1 MLKVAVVILAV
12 MHIFAGI
19 VALASF
25 IAPKT
30 MIRST
35 FEAMTGEE
43 IDSVQDADLL
53 KVILN
58 RQSKVGFYALSTV
71 VFSLFVLFAGFRKAQ
86 KWAWWCF
93 LIVGG
98 IVWGEGLI
106 SYILI
111 GSMMYIL
118 IYAIGTALLLLG
130 VLLPIKAFFGT
141 EVEEA

>member
-35 FEAMTGEE
+35 FEAMTGKE